1 MKVILLR
8 DVVGVG
14 QKGTIKEVSD
24 GFAMN
29 RLLPQKLAEMATPEK
44 LKALKESEKSRIET
58 AKAQEAEWNKLGTIL
73 KEAKITVRTEANEQ
87 GHLYQQ
93 ISVATIVERIKKE
106 VGVSVSP
113 DAFVLT
119 SPIKSLGKAEI
130 EIKIGTKKV
139 PVAVFVERQN

>member
-24 GFAMN
+24 GYAMN
-29 RLLPQKLAEMATPEK
+29 RLLPQRLAEMATPEK
-44 LKALKESEKSRIET
+44 LKALKADEKARIENT
-58 AKAQEAEWNKLGTIL
+58 KAQEEESKKLSATL
-73 KEAKITVRTEANEQ
+73 KEAKITVRAEANEQ

-93 ISVATIVERIKKE
+93 VAVATIVERIKKE
-106 VGVSVSP
+106 VGVIVASDSI
-113 DAFVLT
+113 VLT
-119 SPIKSLGKAEI
+119 SPIKSVGKAEI

-139 PVAVFVERQN
+139 PLSVFVERQN